1 MRFGPHGLTPE
12 AITKRPLQG
21 LKDAGEARRKKAA
34 IMGKVFVIGLAGGI
48 GSGKSTVA
56 AELRRLGAEVLDADA
71 MVHELLCERGT
82 VAKVARRFGRGI
94 LDARGDVDR
103 RKLGA
108 AAFASEKDI
117 RDLERLLHPAVIR
130 RTEERIARLRRKKG
144 RRVVVID
151 APLLFEAKMDRMCD
165 EIIFVQASKAERL
178 RRLKR
183 TRGWSRAT
191 LEGREK
197 RQKPVICK
205 RLNADT
211 VIWNGSSR
219 GATVAQVRR
228 YWRHVVGQ
236 TFLSADQ

>member
-1 MRFGPHGLTPE
+1 MH
-12 AITKRPLQG
+12 RP
-21 LKDAGEARRKKAA
+21 
-34 IMGKVFVIGLAGGI
+34 VVIGITGGI

-165 EIIFVQASKAERL
+165 EVVFVDAPKSA
-178 RRLKR
+178 RLKR
-183 TRGWSRAT
+183 LKAARGWTRAT
-191 LEGREK
+191 LDAREK
-197 RQKPVICK
+197 LQKGIDYK
-205 RLNADT
+205 RRNADI
-211 VIWNGSSR
+211 VIRNDASR
-219 GATVAQVRR
+219 RGTSNQVRR
-228 YWRHVVGQ
+228 YWDHVQ
-236 TFLSADQ
+236 THLR